1 MRITKNKFINKHG
14 FTLRSKARASKQ
26 GFTLIELLV
35 TMGVIAIL
43 VSLSIFALQ
52 AARES
57 ARDAKRK
64 ADVEAIRTALELY
77 RADCGRYPNASG
89 NQVPNPLSGTGSCSG
104 NTYMEEVPTDP
115 VSGNIYRYTRSSN
128 TSYTLCAFLEGG
140 GTDAGC
146 GSCGSAGVCNYKTTN
161 P

>member
-1 MRITKNKFINKHG
+1 MKITKNKLLNN
-14 FTLRSKARASKQ
+14 

-35 TMGVIAIL
+35 TMGIIAIL

-52 AARES
+52 SARES

-64 ADVEAIRTALELY
+64 ADLEEIRTALELY
-77 RADCGRYPNASG
+77 RADCGHYPNANA
-89 NQVPNPLSGTGSCSG
+89 NQVPNPLTGTGSCSG
-104 NTYMEEVPTDP
+104 NTYMQEVPEDP
-115 VSGNIYRYTRSSN
+115 VSGNIYRYNRSSN

-140 GTDAGC
+140 GSDAGC
-146 GSCGSAGVCNYKTTN
+146 GSCGSAGACNYKTTN

>member
-1 MRITKNKFINKHG
+1 MKITKNKLLNN
-14 FTLRSKARASKQ
+14 

-35 TMGVIAIL
+35 TMGIIAIL

-52 AARES
+52 SARES

-64 ADVEAIRTALELY
+64 ADLEVIRTALELY
-77 RADCGRYPNASG
+77 RADCGHYPNANA
-89 NQVPNPLSGTGSCSG
+89 NQVPNPLTGTGSCSG
-104 NTYMEEVPTDP
+104 NTYMQEVPEDP
-115 VSGNIYRYTRSSN
+115 VSGNIYRYNRSSN

-140 GTDAGC
+140 GSDAGC
-146 GSCGSAGVCNYKTTN
+146 GSCGSAGACNYKTTN

>member
-1 MRITKNKFINKHG
+1 MKITKNKLLNN
-14 FTLRSKARASKQ
+14 

-35 TMGVIAIL
+35 TMGIIAIL

-52 AARES
+52 SARES

-64 ADVEAIRTALELY
+64 ADLEAIRTALELY
-77 RADCGRYPNASG
+77 RADCGHYPNANA
-89 NQVPNPLSGTGSCSG
+89 NQVPNPLTGTGSCSG
-104 NTYMEEVPTDP
+104 NTYMQEVPEDP
-115 VSGNIYRYTRSSN
+115 VSGNIYRYNRSSN

-140 GTDAGC
+140 GSDAGC
-146 GSCGSAGVCNYKTTN
+146 GSCGSAGACNYKTTN

>member
-1 MRITKNKFINKHG
+1 MKNKN
-14 FTLRSKARASKQ
+14 T

-64 ADVEAIRTALELY
+64 ADLEAMRSALELY
-77 RADCGRYPNASG
+77 RADCGQYPTASG
-89 NQVPNPLSGTGSCSG
+89 NQVPNPLRGTGSVCGG

-115 VSGNIYRYTRSSN
+115 QSGNIYRYTRPNN
-128 TSYTLCAFLEGG
+128 TSYTLCAYLEGG
-140 GTDAGC
+140 GTSVGC
-146 GSCGSAGVCNYKTTN
+146 GSCGSGGSCNYKTTN